1 MTDDDTKD
9 TPDQSEDTAG
19 ASEESPEQATATAGA
34 SEESPEQAAATATA
48 TKEEEEEEEKFE
60 FVEDP
65 IFEIDYKGECA
76 YEVKATIPVAN
87 ERKLS
92 EDLFEKLRHEAE
104 VPGFRRGRAPRKLI
118 ERKFSKAVRNDVE
131 QQLVGAAFEKLIEN
145 EDLVP
150 IATPEVEGL
159 EKEKRE
165 ERKEGEPIGF
175 TMKFE
180 VRPRCELGPYRG
192 LEVERPVFKVE
203 EKDVETA
210 IERMQSRFAV
220 FESLEEGEAADGD
233 QVIIDFKGRVDGEEF
248 AGGSAENYPYVLGTK
263 RFFPEFEEVLTGAT
277 PGSTVSCNVVFG
289 EDYSREELRG
299 KTAAFEITVNEIK
312 RRNTPELSDE
322 FAAQAGYDS
331 ADDLREKVTSRMRA
345 SASGEGN
352 GIAQERL
359 LRAMIEAATFE
370 IPKSMIKRMADSGYE
385 ERVEELRRQRT
396 PAAEIQKREG
406 ELRAATEAAAIEAIK
421 EWVATQEVAEAE
433 GIEVTDEDFEREAAD
448 MAERVGA
455 SADAV
460 AEYIG
465 GEDRRSG
472 YEMRF
477 LRGKALECLIG
488 HAEIT
493 DRELTPEEF
502 QQELAREDA
511 APSGEDAGAQ
521 EGREDDGG
529 QSDAAE

>member
-1 MTDDDTKD
+1 MTDDETKD
-9 TPDQSEDTAG
+9 RPEPSEDTAG
-19 ASEESPEQATATAGA
+19 ASEESPEETT
-34 SEESPEQAAATATA
+34 EESSAA
-48 TKEEEEEEEKFE
+48 EEEEFE

-65 IFEIDYKGECA
+65 VFEIDYKGECA
-76 YEVKATIPVAN
+76 YEVKTTIPVAN

-92 EDLFEKLRHEAE
+92 EDLLEKLRHEAE

-131 QQLVGAAFEKLIEN
+131 QQLVGAAFEKLVEN
-145 EDLVP
+145 EGLMP

-159 EKEKRE
+159 DKEKRE
-165 ERKEGEPIGF
+165 ARKEDEPIGF

-180 VRPRCELGPYRG
+180 VRPRCDLGTYRG
-192 LEVERPVFKVE
+192 LEVERPVFKVD
-203 EKDVETA
+203 EKDIETA
-210 IERMQSRFAV
+210 IQRMQSRFAV

-233 QVIIDFKGRVDGEEF
+233 QVIIDFKGTVDGQEF

-263 RFFPEFEEVLTGAT
+263 RFFPEFEEVLSGASS
-277 PGSTVSCNVVFG
+277 GSTLSCDVVFG

-299 KTAAFEITVNEIK
+299 KKAAFEITVNEIK
-312 RRNTPELSDE
+312 RRNIPELTDD

-331 ADDLREKVTSRMRA
+331 ADDLREKVTARMRA

-352 GIAQERL
+352 NIAQERL
-359 LRAMIEAATFE
+359 LQAVIEAATFE
-370 IPKSMIKRMADSGYE
+370 IPKSMVKRMADSAYE

-396 PAAEIQKREG
+396 PAAEIQQREK
-406 ELRAATEAAAIEAIK
+406 EMRAATESGAIDAIK

-433 GIEVTDEDFEREAAD
+433 GIEVTDEDFEREAAT
-448 MAERVGA
+448 MAEQVGA

-465 GEDRRSG
+465 GEDQRSG

-477 LRGKALECLIG
+477 LRAKVLEFLMD

-502 QQELAREDA
+502 QEELAREHAEASAEEA
-511 APSGEDAGAQ
+511 ATQ

-529 QSDAAE
+529 ESDAAE

>member
-1 MTDDDTKD
+1 MTDDETKD
-9 TPDQSEDTAG
+9 TPEPSEDTAA
-19 ASEESPEQATATAGA
+19 ASEDSPEQAVAT
-34 SEESPEQAAATATA
+34 E
-48 TKEEEEEEEKFE
+48 EEEEEEEKFE
-60 FVEDP
+60 FVENP
-65 IFEIDYKGECA
+65 IFEIDYKGECS
-76 YEVKATIPVAN
+76 YEVKTTIPVAN

-131 QQLVGAAFEKLIEN
+131 QQLVGAAFEKLVEN
-145 EDLVP
+145 EELVP

-180 VRPRCELGPYRG
+180 VRPRCELGTYRG

-203 EKDVETA
+203 DKDIQIA
-210 IERMQSRFAV
+210 IERIQSRFAV
-220 FESLEEGEAADGD
+220 FESLEDGEAADGD
-233 QVIIDFKGRVDGEEF
+233 QAIIDFKGTVDGEEF
-248 AGGSAENYPYVLGTK
+248 GGGSAENYPYVLGTK
-263 RFFPEFEEVLTGAT
+263 RFFPEFEEVLTGAR

-299 KTAAFEITVNEIK
+299 KTAAFAITVNEIK
-312 RRNTPELSDE
+312 RRNTPELTDE

-331 ADDLREKVTSRMRA
+331 ADDLRAKVTSRMRV

-352 GIAQERL
+352 AVAQERL
-359 LRAMIEAATFE
+359 LRAVIEAATFE

-385 ERVEELRRQRT
+385 ARVEELRQQRT
-396 PAAEIQKREG
+396 PAAEIQEREKDM
-406 ELRAATEAAAIEAIK
+406 RAATEAAAIKAIK

-433 GIEVTDEDFEREAAD
+433 GIEVNDEDFEREAAN

-465 GEDRRSG
+465 GEDQRSG

-477 LRGKALECLIG
+477 LRGKVLECLMG

-502 QQELAREDA
+502 QQEMARENA
-511 APSGEDAGAQ
+511 E
-521 EGREDDGG
+521 EGRGDDGG
-529 QSDAAE
+529 QSNDAE